1 LLFSTLART
10 PAAQSLSSS
19 DVDRRIRQAVAASE
33 TRQTARTTQLV
44 HDLVERVDREHSMRL
59 VAESDAEYAR
69 KQAYMAQLNDG
80 QYRTLASN

>member
-1 LLFSTLART
+1 
-10 PAAQSLSSS
+10 
-19 DVDRRIRQAVAASE
+19 
-33 TRQTARTTQLV
+33 
-44 HDLVERVDREHSMRL
+44 MRL